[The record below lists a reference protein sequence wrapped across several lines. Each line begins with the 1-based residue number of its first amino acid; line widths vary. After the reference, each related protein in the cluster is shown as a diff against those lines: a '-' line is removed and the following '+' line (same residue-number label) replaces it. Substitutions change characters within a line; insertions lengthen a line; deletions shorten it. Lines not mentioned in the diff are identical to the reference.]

1 MGRTRVI
8 NDHVMA
14 LSKVLLE
21 TVAPNYREEE
31 HRDIFAEFYQAC
43 KAAFEHYEN
52 EIARMEQRL
61 NPRWWN

>member
-1 MGRTRVI
+1 MGRARLI

-31 HRDIFAEFYQAC
+31 HRDIFAEFFPSVQSGLRALR
-43 KAAFEHYEN
+43 E
-52 EIARMEQRL
+52 
-61 NPRWWN
+61 